1 MKESSLAKFL
11 KRIFGIKDE
20 RNNMSDDEIIKLD
33 YFECIAY
40 LYKGK
45 EKPVVLGFEQGVAT
59 WLNTTVG
66 SIEFDSIPHDNG
78 HLTNNVCEL
87 EALIGE
93 NGYDEKYLVPLIN
106 QAIDENWNR

>member
-1 MKESSLAKFL
+1 MKESALAKFL
-11 KRIFGIKDE
+11 KGIFGKKDK

-45 EKPVVLGFEQGVAT
+45 EKPVVLGFEQGVNT

-66 SIEFDSIPHDNG
+66 SIELDSIPHDNG
-78 HLTNNVCEL
+78 HLTNNVYEL

-93 NGYDEKYLVPLIN
+93 NGYDEKYLISLIN